1 VNENRT
7 QTACGCDE
15 RTPPAPLHA
24 NRPGQA
30 AIRYRLGTHSA
41 LLRRMIARLAQQKS
55 GEGSRPLAALTT
67 RAADD
72 PSIALLDAAATLGDV
87 LTFYQE
93 RIANE
98 GFLRTAAERFS
109 VLQLARAIGYE
120 LKPGVAAATYLAF
133 ALDDSAMAQA
143 EVVIPAGTQVQS
155 IPVQRGE
162 LPQTFETAV
171 DFTARRLWNL
181 IKPRTARP
189 QDLDQGET
197 TLYLAGIDTRLQPGD
212 FLLFVGGERRKQRGS
227 EQWDLRRV
235 LTVETRESE
244 QGGFT
249 VVRWEPGLGSDKPL
263 VKPAKSPE
271 IYVFRQR
278 ARRFGFNAPDWRTMP
293 LDVKREYAGDVA
305 RAAEPLPKEWPGFAI
320 KESKRP
326 LLELDAAY
334 PKIVPDS
341 WIVLLTPGYVELYQV
356 VKNETAGV
364 ANFALTGQVTR
375 LELDTPEHLSWF
387 ERRETLVLTQAEKL
401 TPADEP
407 ITDVITGKQIELA
420 GLVTGLVVD
429 QPLIVSGKLDASD
442 EKAAATVVFVE
453 QAVAGAGFTT
463 VVLKD
468 QGLGATQYLRST
480 TGVYANVVAAT
491 HGETTGEALGSGD
504 GSRPHQ
510 RFKLKK
516 SPLTYVAAKTASGA
530 ATTLTVR
537 VNRVA
542 WEETPSLHAA
552 GPTDS
557 KYVVRI
563 GDDGIATVIF
573 GDGNRGARL
582 PTGQENVTAT
592 YRVGIGQTG
601 EVGAGAL
608 TLLKTRPLGVRGV
621 TNPVA
626 ASGAEDPE
634 TLDSARTNA
643 PQTVLT
649 LDRIVSLQDFTDFA
663 NGFAGVGKA
672 QAVAI
677 RAGERLLIHL
687 TIADASGDP
696 VASSDAL
703 FVNLR
708 DAIDA
713 ARDPSAA
720 VELAG
725 FTRLTFRLKATVQYE
740 SRYLE
745 MDVRAALEAA
755 LHAAFVFTQ
764 RDFGQ
769 PVTAAEVMEVMHRV
783 AGVIAVDLDELAY
796 VAGPAVIDTR
806 RTIGL
811 AKALQKKGVLLPGGG
826 PAAALLAG
834 GTARRVGGRVAPA
847 ELLLL
852 DETGVDL
859 TLKSSTG
866 KTGHTGQP

>member
-1 VNENRT
+1 
-7 QTACGCDE
+7 
-15 RTPPAPLHA
+15 
-24 NRPGQA
+24 
-30 AIRYRLGTHSA
+30 
-41 LLRRMIARLAQQKS
+41 
-55 GEGSRPLAALTT
+55 
-67 RAADD
+67 
-72 PSIALLDAAATLGDV
+72 
-87 LTFYQE
+87 
-93 RIANE
+93 
-98 GFLRTAAERFS
+98 
-109 VLQLARAIGYE
+109 
-120 LKPGVAAATYLAF
+120 
-133 ALDDSAMAQA
+133 
-143 EVVIPAGTQVQS
+143 
-155 IPVQRGE
+155 
-162 LPQTFETAV
+162 
-171 DFTARRLWNL
+171 
-181 IKPRTARP
+181 
-189 QDLDQGET
+189 
-197 TLYLAGIDTRLQPGD
+197 
-212 FLLFVGGERRKQRGS
+212 
-227 EQWDLRRV
+227 
-235 LTVETRESE
+235 
-244 QGGFT
+244 
-249 VVRWEPGLGSDKPL
+249 
-263 VKPAKSPE
+263 
-271 IYVFRQR
+271 
-278 ARRFGFNAPDWRTMP
+278 
-293 LDVKREYAGDVA
+293 
-305 RAAEPLPKEWPGFAI
+305 
-320 KESKRP
+320 
-326 LLELDAAY
+326 
-334 PKIVPDS
+334 
-341 WIVLLTPGYVELYQV
+341 
-356 VKNETAGV
+356 
-364 ANFALTGQVTR
+364 
-375 LELDTPEHLSWF
+375 
-387 ERRETLVLTQAEKL
+387 
-401 TPADEP
+401 
-407 ITDVITGKQIELA
+407 
-420 GLVTGLVVD
+420 
-429 QPLIVSGKLDASD
+429 
-442 EKAAATVVFVE
+442 
-453 QAVAGAGFTT
+453 
-463 VVLKD
+463 
-468 QGLGATQYLRST
+468 
-480 TGVYANVVAAT
+480 
-491 HGETTGEALGSGD
+491 
-504 GSRPHQ
+504 
-510 RFKLKK
+510 
-516 SPLTYVAAKTASGA
+516 
-530 ATTLTVR
+530 
-537 VNRVA
+537 
-542 WEETPSLHAA
+542 
-552 GPTDS
+552 
-557 KYVVRI
+557 VVRI
-563 GDDGIATVIF
+563 GADGIATVIF

-811 AKALQKKGVLLPGGG
+811 AKALQKKGVLLPGGA
-826 PAAALLAG
+826 PAAALLPAH
-834 GTARRVGGRVAPA
+834 TARRVGGRVAPA